1 MLGACFQFAVADKLV
16 ESSASAEGLEATW
29 P

>member
-1 MLGACFQFAVADKLV
+1 MPCHMLQFAVADKLV
-16 ESSASAEGLEATW
+16 ESSPSAEGLEAVW